1 MRRAARDGRTSYR
14 RPGCTRASSWV
25 RDAERTFRCR
35 RRRGFTILELLTT
48 FAIITTL
55 AGLILPAVSSA
66 REAARRLQCTNQLK
80 QIGLALHSYHELY
93 HCLPCGWQ
101 WEASGHSAYG
111 WAVPLL
117 PYFEHHAVFRQVDR
131 NERLENP
138 ANAAARSTCIA
149 GLVCPSDITE
159 PTFPLYENAEPTAIT
174 TPLVELPTASYIGVY
189 GTFEPDD
196 KIPAPPGDGTFLES
210 RPVRFSE
217 LVRGLS
223 HTIIVG
229 ERTMARVPSTWL
241 GVDRRSEDAAC
252 RLVGSAG
259 TSPNCKNCDEC
270 EFGSRHPGGANFLRA
285 DGSVRLTSD
294 NIDSTEYQ
302 RTARREDF

>member
-1 MRRAARDGRTSYR
+1 MRRAARDGRSSYR
-14 RPGCTRASSWV
+14 RPGCACAARAAG
-25 RDAERTFRCR
+25 DAERVLGCR

-80 QIGLALHSYHELY
+80 QIGLALHFYHEQY

-101 WEASGHSAYG
+101 WEASGQSAYG

-131 NERLENP
+131 NARLENP
-138 ANAAARSTCIA
+138 VNAAARTTSIA
-149 GLVCPSDITE
+149 ALVCPSDITE
-159 PTFPLYENAEPTAIT
+159 PTFPLYENTETAAIA
-174 TPLVELPTASYIGVY
+174 TPLVELPTASYVGVY
-189 GTFEPDD
+189 GTVEPDD
-196 KIPAPPGDGTFLES
+196 QIPAPPGDGTFIES
-210 RPVRFSE
+210 RPVQFSE

-241 GVDRRSEDAAC
+241 GVDFRGEDAAC
-252 RLVGSAG
+252 RLVGSAI
-259 TSPNCKNCDEC
+259 TSPNCETCDEC
-270 EFGSRHPGGANFLRA
+270 EFGSRHPGAANFLRA
-285 DGSVRLTSD
+285 DGSVRLTSE
-294 NIDSTEYQ
+294 NIDSMEY
-302 RTARREDF
+302 RKSARREDL